1 MAISRD
7 SDARGIPAWPR
18 SRGSVSWNAG
28 ARYYV
33 FQLETMI
40 GKNLIY
46 ANRIVGLER
55 FAQILKGVGNDY
67 AAAMDEIF
75 EEEVR
80 PRLVEKVEKFIH
92 PPERSAVRKALDDQ
106 SPHQWEDV
114 SYFPKLGAGDPV
126 AEWVDGG
133 LPPDVDF
140 LDLPYPP
147 PDRYR
152 VYRPEEPLK
161 SAIQTRLNEIHGGT
175 VDWWLLEVEEE
186 TGYSEYTMES
196 SYGYTVNGYDK
207 TNFQISHE
215 FNDLGAMIR
224 WIEGEK

>member
-1 MAISRD
+1 MY
-7 SDARGIPAWPR
+7 
-18 SRGSVSWNAG
+18 WNAG
-28 ARYYV
+28 AGHYV
-33 FQLETMI
+33 FQLDTMI
-40 GKNLIY
+40 GEELIY

-55 FAQILKGVGNDY
+55 FAQIRKSLGNDDD
-67 AAAMDEIF
+67 AAIAEIF
-75 EEEVR
+75 KTEVK

-106 SPHQWEDV
+106 SPRQWEDV

-161 SAIQTRLNEIHGGT
+161 SAIQARLDEIHGGT

-215 FNDLGAMIR
+215 FSDLGAMIR

>member
-1 MAISRD
+1 MYWN
-7 SDARGIPAWPR
+7 PA
-18 SRGSVSWNAG
+18 AG
-28 ARYYV
+28 YYV
-33 FQLETMI
+33 FQLDTMI

-55 FAQILKGVGNDY
+55 FAQIRKSLDNDD
-67 AAAMDEIF
+67 AAAMNEIF
-75 EEEVR
+75 KAEVR

-92 PPERSAVRKALDDQ
+92 QPEKSAVRKALDDQ
-106 SPHQWEDV
+106 SPRQWEDV

-175 VDWWLLEVEEE
+175 EDWWLLEVEEE